1 MPCADLVD
9 GDCLL
14 GAVDFLDFCELAAYL
29 ASSKRLSLHACA
41 AWDARSWRMQSLEAR
56 IPGHVKWRPA
66 GPPDPQLKG
75 SLLACATWRL
85 ARGVQLYEQKRF
97 KNAEDELR
105 ALLTIL
111 PGRPFAMCRLADTLY
126 GRAVSLHSGASQPSS
141 RSSTPASAGEAWVEP
156 THRDEIDD
164 RDQGDPDRDEAEEE
178 LPVMPYSHSPLSPA
192 PGFGQDQADQ
202 ATEVDPVQSAPSVM
216 SELSDPIVAPEPLIS
231 RAAVVRWQQTA
242 EDLPGA
248 VATERDLT
256 SSTASASTPRTPQ
269 GQQPQTP
276 PPWTTSWTPPLEVDE
291 GLEAEAEMQE
301 REEPA
306 GDEDTLRARAS
317 SWEEDEPPA
326 RLVDLEEARES
337 TSKIEALRERLL
349 SEAKDLYEQ
358 AFRDC
363 PDCSYAV
370 NGLTLFVH
378 QRSVKIEL
386 LERAIELDDENPY
399 ALANLG
405 GELFGVDDYRA
416 LQLLEK
422 ALQINP
428 RLFYARLC
436 KSKVLLRLGNLPAA
450 VEAARSQLEW
460 QPRDE
465 MAVRFLSQLEFR
477 LDVVRR
483 RMLLV

>member
-56 IPGHVKWRPA
+56 IPNHVKWRPA
-66 GPPDPQLKG
+66 NCPPDPQLKG

-126 GRAVSLHSGASQPSS
+126 GRAVSLHSASQPSS

-156 THRDEIDD
+156 TTHRDEIDG
-164 RDQGDPDRDEAEEE
+164 DQGDPDRDEAEEE
-178 LPVMPYSHSPLSPA
+178 LPMMPYSHSPLSPA
-192 PGFGQDQADQ
+192 PVGQDQADQ
-202 ATEVDPVQSAPSVM
+202 ATEMDPVQSAPSVM
-216 SELSDPIVAPEPLIS
+216 SEPSDPIVVPEPLIS

-248 VATERDLT
+248 VATTERDLT

-301 REEPA
+301 RDMVGILMTP
-306 GDEDTLRARAS
+306 
-317 SWEEDEPPA
+317 SW
-326 RLVDLEEARES
+326 
-337 TSKIEALRERLL
+337 
-349 SEAKDLYEQ
+349 
-358 AFRDC
+358 
-363 PDCSYAV
+363 
-370 NGLTLFVH
+370 
-378 QRSVKIEL
+378 
-386 LERAIELDDENPY
+386 IELDQQLKPTIIPIV
-399 ALANLG
+399 LMSFQFWSSL
-405 GELFGVDDYRA
+405 YR
-416 LQLLEK
+416 LLK
-422 ALQINP
+422 P
-428 RLFYARLC
+428 W
-436 KSKVLLRLGNLPAA
+436 P
-450 VEAARSQLEW
+450 
-460 QPRDE
+460 
-465 MAVRFLSQLEFR
+465 
-477 LDVVRR
+477 
-483 RMLLV
+483 

>member
-1 MPCADLVD
+1 MCDLVD

-29 ASSKRLSLHACA
+29 ASSKRLSLHAGKN

-56 IPGHVKWRPA
+56 IPGHVKWRLWRPG
-66 GPPDPQLKG
+66 GPSDPPLKG

-156 THRDEIDD
+156 THQDEID

-178 LPVMPYSHSPLSPA
+178 LPMMPYSHSPLSPA
-192 PGFGQDQADQ
+192 PGFGQDQ

-216 SELSDPIVAPEPLIS
+216 SELSDPIVVPEPLIS

-248 VATERDLT
+248 VAATTERDLT

-291 GLEAEAEMQE
+291 GLEAEAEMEQE
-301 REEPA
+301 QDMVEFN
-306 GDEDTLRARAS
+306 DTKLRGS
-317 SWEEDEPPA
+317 SLINHE
-326 RLVDLEEARES
+326 LKS
-337 TSKIEALRERLL
+337 TIII
-349 SEAKDLYEQ
+349 
-358 AFRDC
+358 
-363 PDCSYAV
+363 PM
-370 NGLTLFVH
+370 
-378 QRSVKIEL
+378 
-386 LERAIELDDENPY
+386 
-399 ALANLG
+399 
-405 GELFGVDDYRA
+405 
-416 LQLLEK
+416 
-422 ALQINP
+422 
-428 RLFYARLC
+428 
-436 KSKVLLRLGNLPAA
+436 VLM
-450 VEAARSQLEW
+450 SFQ
-460 QPRDE
+460 
-465 MAVRFLSQLEFR
+465 F
-477 LDVVRR
+477 
-483 RMLLV
+483 